1 MSKNSQLKYYI
12 SKIPFGAYLLVVMMT
27 FALAASAEAAEPIV
41 DEDGWIWDAEIWA
54 DYQANGRRVEDIVE
68 ASHTLLVMLQEQGAD
83 PMVVTGLAKGLAEA
97 IQRAMAI
104 GQAEGVTEAAN
115 YIENECPVATEEDT
129 SHDYDFGKNPF
140 HSAALTY

>member
-1 MSKNSQLKYYI
+1 MNSKYKFPL
-12 SKIPFGAYLLVVMMT
+12 FLLGAMMG
-27 FALAASAEAAEPIV
+27 FALAASAEAADPII

-54 DYQANGRRVEDIVE
+54 DYQAHGSQIEKIE
-68 ASHTLLVMLQEQGAD
+68 ARFAIAFELLEKRGAISKD
-83 PMVVTGLAKGLAEA
+83 FTALMTKSLREA